1 LLERLLVLAAIGV
14 LLASLGILAR
24 ARARARLQ
32 TARSAPPET
41 FWDAI
46 KEGPDGRPLVIAFST
61 PSCAACH
68 TAQKPALTRLEAR
81 AGGTVRIV
89 EVDAA
94 AQPEVARRFGILTV
108 PSTAVL
114 DGEGRVLALNQGFA
128 STERLAGQ
136 LTEELTAKA

>member
-1 LLERLLVLAAIGV
+1 LLERLLILAAIGV
-14 LLASLGILAR
+14 LLASVGILAR
-24 ARARARLQ
+24 ALARGRLQ
-32 TARSAPPET
+32 TVQFAPPQT
-41 FWDAI
+41 LWDAI
-46 KEGPDGRPLVIAFST
+46 KEGPDGRPLVVAFST

-68 TAQKPALTRLEAR
+68 TAQKPALTRLEAQ

-94 AQPEVARRFGILTV
+94 AQPEVARSFGILTV

>member
-1 LLERLLVLAAIGV
+1 MLERLLILAAIAV
-14 LLASLGILAR
+14 LLASLGVLAR
-24 ARARARLQ
+24 ARARARLRTVQ
-32 TARSAPPET
+32 SAPT
-41 FWDAI
+41 QTYWDAI
-46 KEGPDGRPLVIAFST
+46 REGPDGRPLVIAFST

-68 TAQKPALTRLEAR
+68 TAQKPALTRLEAQ

-114 DGEGRVLALNQGFA
+114 DGEGRMLALNQGFA
-128 STERLAGQ
+128 TTERLAGQ
-136 LTEELTAKA
+136 LIKEPAAQA

>member
-1 LLERLLVLAAIGV
+1 LLERLLILAAVGV

-24 ARARARLQ
+24 ARARARLRSVQ
-32 TARSAPPET
+32 SAPPET
-41 FWDAI
+41 LWDAI
-46 KEGPDGRPLVIAFST
+46 REGPDGRPLVIAFST

-68 TAQKPALTRLEAR
+68 TAQKPALTRLDEQAS
-81 AGGTVRIV
+81 GTVRIV

-114 DGEGRVLALNQGFA
+114 DGKGRVLALNQGFA

-136 LTEELTAKA
+136 LTKEPAAEA